1 MTGPAAAEIIAV
13 GSELL
18 TPHRSDTNSL
28 FLTERLNDLG
38 VVVHAKHVVGD
49 VAGDIR
55 DAVHDARARVP
66 LVIVTGGL
74 GPTTDDLTREA
85 VADALG
91 RPLEERA
98 DLVATLQARFAS
110 RGVTMPGSN
119 RRQAFAPAGAE
130 VLPNPAGT
138 APGLWMESEGR
149 VVVLLPGPPRELRP
163 MFDEHV
169 APRLRARAGAGRVCR
184 RVIKITGRSEAAVD
198 ETARPL
204 YEPWQRAESPID
216 TTILSTPGRIEI
228 HLSASGRDRAAV
240 DRALDA
246 AVDVL
251 AGALAPYVFST
262 DGRSLETVVGER
274 LRDLGLT
281 IAAAESC
288 TGGLLLGRL
297 TDVAGSSA
305 WVIGGVVAY
314 DNRVKVDAL
323 GVSADLIAAHGAVSE
338 PVALAMAEGVRRRL
352 DSSVGVAIT
361 GIAGPTGGTPEKPVG
376 TVVVAVAATSTSV
389 RTLRFVG
396 DRDTVRRHSVAAAL
410 DMIRRA
416 IE

>member
-1 MTGPAAAEIIAV
+1 
-13 GSELL
+13 
-18 TPHRSDTNSL
+18 
-28 FLTERLNDLG
+28 
-38 VVVHAKHVVGD
+38 
-49 VAGDIR
+49 
-55 DAVHDARARVP
+55 
-66 LVIVTGGL
+66 
-74 GPTTDDLTREA
+74 
-85 VADALG
+85 
-91 RPLEERA
+91 
-98 DLVATLQARFAS
+98 
-110 RGVTMPGSN
+110 
-119 RRQAFAPAGAE
+119 
-130 VLPNPAGT
+130 
-138 APGLWMESEGR
+138 
-149 VVVLLPGPPRELRP
+149 

-216 TTILSTPGRIEI
+216 TTILSTPGQIEI